1 MEGKTNIDV
10 EVIFKIQLI
19 NFILILNFINCKR
32 IIKFEF
38 YSYWGDVKMFIYI
51 LNILKDGARK
61 NKIEGLSNIEII
73 NDTGCISRLANIK
86 RGSNLKSFN
95 SEIGDIVGIL
105 DKYKLNRNDR
115 IEILSKFIV
124 DNDYNRILENT
135 HDNFYIKKREK
146 VIIDSISILE
156 NIFIKALF

>member
-1 MEGKTNIDV
+1 
-10 EVIFKIQLI
+10 
-19 NFILILNFINCKR
+19 
-32 IIKFEF
+32 
-38 YSYWGDVKMFIYI
+38 MFIYI

-135 HDNFYIKKREK
+135 YDNFYIKKREK